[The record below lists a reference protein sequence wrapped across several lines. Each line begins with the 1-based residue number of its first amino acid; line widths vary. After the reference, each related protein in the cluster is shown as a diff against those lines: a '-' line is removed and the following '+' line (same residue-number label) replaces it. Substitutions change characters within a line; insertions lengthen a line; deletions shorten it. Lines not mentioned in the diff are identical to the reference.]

1 MQASDN
7 DEVKGKVSTDINNR
21 AQKNLAKDIINDKD
35 QINADNEGG
44 IKPQG
49 SGRQGSV
56 SVQDGGQDVGSSTGS
71 H

>member
-44 IKPQG
+44 IKPQA

>member
-1 MQASDN
+1 MKASDN
-7 DEVKGKVSTDINNR
+7 DEVKGKVSTDIDNR

-35 QINADNEGG
+35 EINADNEGG
-44 IKPQG
+44 IKPQD

-56 SVQDGGQDVGSSTGS
+56 SVQDGGQDVGSSAGS

>member
-7 DEVKGKVSTDINNR
+7 DEGKVSTDINNR
-21 AQKNLAKDIINDKD
+21 AQKNLAKDIINDSD

-44 IKPQG
+44 LKPRG
-49 SGRQGSV
+49 SGRQGGV

-71 H
+71 R

>member
-7 DEVKGKVSTDINNR
+7 DEVKGKVSTDISNR
-21 AQKNLAKDIINDKD
+21 AQKNLAKDIINDND

-44 IKPQG
+44 LKPRA